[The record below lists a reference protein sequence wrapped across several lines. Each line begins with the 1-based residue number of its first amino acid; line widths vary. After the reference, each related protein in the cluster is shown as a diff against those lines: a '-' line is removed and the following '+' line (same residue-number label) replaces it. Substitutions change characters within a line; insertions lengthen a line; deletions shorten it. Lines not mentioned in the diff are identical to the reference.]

1 LQGMSPSKVGLS
13 RAHGLSALIPR
24 RRNGGCVRFAIG
36 LLFSED
42 PVGRFGEMSGHG
54 ADGLLMALTP
64 GDTLVEATDV
74 TVGRA
79 SAIEADGVGGLTKAH
94 LR

>member
-1 LQGMSPSKVGLS
+1 
-13 RAHGLSALIPR
+13 
-24 RRNGGCVRFAIG
+24 
-36 LLFSED
+36 
-42 PVGRFGEMSGHG
+42 MSGHG

-64 GDTLVEATDV
+64 GDTLVEAADV